1 MTLFKKTTMP
11 SVNPSLREI
20 KSHHKMRHE
29 RLVAD
34 TEIGMDLESF
44 GHHTVLFKRQFIK
57 ITTLLFLT
65 LLVHLSTKCCYIV
78 KCLVC

>member
-11 SVNPSLREI
+11 SVNPILREI

-34 TEIGMDLESF
+34 TKIGMELESF
-44 GHHTVLFKRQFIK
+44 GHHTVLFKRH
-57 ITTLLFLT
+57 
-65 LLVHLSTKCCYIV
+65 LVYKNYNFVVFNLISTSFH
-78 KCLVC
+78 

>member
-20 KSHHKMRHE
+20 KSRPKMRHE

-34 TEIGMDLESF
+34 PEISMDLESF
-44 GHHTVLFKRQFIK
+44 GHHTVLFKRH
-57 ITTLLFLT
+57 
-65 LLVHLSTKCCYIV
+65 LVSKNNNFVSCFYLINTSFH
-78 KCLVC
+78 